1 MEVGGHSRPPAA
13 DPCLD
18 EEAVLL
24 AVGEVADRVARR
36 GARGGVGS
44 VAAPN
49 ILGDGVCLRAVDG
62 IPGERHLAAAGG
74 RGRHV
79 LGGRR
84 YIIARLK
91 IFQAVSFFALVP
103 ILPTGPVDGLL
114 GITLRN
120 VINNIVAESSYKN
133 FIRHRVIDAGILE
146 EPICTIIITIVDIRG
161 TASCTKQVD
170 HAPAKALNA
179 IGAIVQVD
187 SKCLK
192 ATTST

>member
-91 IFQAVSFFALVP
+91 IFQAISFFALVP

-120 VINNIVAESSYKN
+120 VIDNIVTEGSYES
-133 FIRHRVIDAGILE
+133 FVRHRIVDARILE

-161 TASCTKQVD
+161 TASCAKQVD

-179 IGAIVQVD
+179 IGAVVQVD
-187 SKCLK
+187 SKCFK
-192 ATTST
+192 TTTST